1 MGLFFVALDSDY
13 VVPFCFDK
21 TGGRLEGHWGF
32 NKQIDAPPQ
41 LVRISADRQGVKVK
55 GSKKILLSEE
65 DFARVPKVPALQ
77 LVPQS
82 PAVPH
87 DPYQSFHELDG
98 SHPFQRQ
105 LPEGYVSYQVR
116 TRPGAQVFYFNF
128 SLAKEMGLIPENH
141 PHQLTPALRR
151 ILCQTFSLQIINEY
165 DLTNKTKFQKQKIKK
180 NHYMATRYL
189 QLQHPDKRGLKSGDG
204 RGIWNGSITRN
215 GKTWDVTSSGTGAT
229 RLSPATSI
237 EGKFFKTG
245 DRNVGYGDGYNRV
258 DDGLSTALMSEIFH
272 LQGIATERTLVI
284 LSFKGGTSINVR
296 AGNNLLRPSHL
307 FLYLKQGRPAPL
319 RRALDLLL
327 EREIRNQRWPKAL
340 EFASNH
346 QKYTFIAE
354 AMAERFG
361 LATARFREDYI
372 FCWLDWDGDN
382 ILCDA
387 GIIDYGSVRRF
398 GAYHR
403 AYRYDDV
410 DRFSTSVS
418 EQRLKGRAIVQT
430 FIQMRDFLC
439 GIPKRSLKALRQ
451 DPILKKFDRIYEQEF
466 KKLRLLRAGF
476 ADSEANLLIER
487 TPTLVDQWI
496 EVTSRLENIQTSKG
510 TYKVSDGVT
519 SDPWIN
525 LRRCLAQVPGF
536 LSQLPKKDL
545 LRLRTA
551 DLLPLYHEI
560 KTSYC
565 RPRDER
571 ILRSNLKLFKSLLV
585 TYSALTQ
592 QLALLLNIRE
602 EVLIRRL
609 SVRAQARNPKL
620 QVTGDG
626 ILLVTQSLLRASRQR
641 KIGSLQTLIEA
652 FYDKICGLPRS
663 QSLWRPEQPTALSR
677 AERKALEHAL
687 HLLQTFSEGF

>member
-1 MGLFFVALDSDY
+1 M
-13 VVPFCFDK
+13 
-21 TGGRLEGHWGF
+21 
-32 NKQIDAPPQ
+32 
-41 LVRISADRQGVKVK
+41 KVK
-55 GSKKILLSEE
+55 GSKKIQFTEQ
-65 DFARVPKVPALQ
+65 DIARLAKTRTLQ

-82 PAVPH
+82 PGPLH
-87 DPYQSFHELDG
+87 DPYQTFHELDG

-128 SLAKEMGLIPENH
+128 SLAKEMGLIPPDH

-151 ILCQTFSLQIINEY
+151 TLCQTFSLQIINEY
-165 DLTNKTKFQKQKIKK
+165 DLENKIKFRKQKIRK
-180 NHYMATRYL
+180 NRYMATRYL

-307 FLYLKQGRPAPL
+307 FLYLKQGRAAPL
-319 RRALDLLL
+319 KRALDLLL
-327 EREIRNQRWPKAL
+327 EREIKNQRWPKTL
-340 EFASNH
+340 EFASDY
-346 QKYTFIAE
+346 QRTTFIAE

-418 EQRLKGRAIVQT
+418 EQRLKGREIVQT
-430 FIQMRDFLC
+430 FVQMRDFLC
-439 GIPKRSLKALRQ
+439 GMPKRSLKALRQ
-451 DPILKKFDRIYEQEF
+451 DPVLRKFDRIYEEEF
-466 KKLRLLRAGF
+466 KRLRLLRAGF
-476 ADSEANLLIER
+476 APSEIRLLIEHSSS
-487 TPTLVDQWI
+487 LVDPWI
-496 EVTSRLENIQTSKG
+496 EMTRRLENIQTSRG
-510 TYKVSDGVT
+510 PYKVSDGVT

-525 LRRCLAQVPGF
+525 LRQCLAQIPGF
-536 LSQLPKKDL
+536 LSQTPKKDPSHL
-545 LRLRTA
+545 TQA
-551 DLLPLYHEI
+551 DLLPLYHRI

-565 RPRDER
+565 RRRDEQL
-571 ILRSNLKLFKSLLV
+571 LRSHLKLFKRLLA
-585 TYSALTQ
+585 TYSTLTQ
-592 QLALLLNIRE
+592 QLSLILNVRK
-602 EVLIRRL
+602 EVLLRRL
-609 SVRAQARNPKL
+609 SVRAQAQNPKL

-626 ILLVTQSLLRASRQR
+626 ILLVTQSFLRASRQR
-641 KIGSLQTLIEA
+641 KIGSLQNLIEA
-652 FYDKICGLPRS
+652 FYDKMC
-663 QSLWRPEQPTALSR
+663 SLQRDQCPWKSTAPKALNR
-677 AERKALEHAL
+677 AEQKALEQAIR
-687 HLLQTFSEGF
+687 LLQNFSEGF